1 MIFQLNLLINTQGEA
16 RYPYVATS
24 TATTRVLLICDE
36 HIYLLPKEDSIYFEN
51 EYLCT
56 YRFIELDLALID
68 QLILNYTGQQEYW
81 LLTRFGSRKHLTLT
95 YHSPTNEGPKNY
107 DVFANYPDER
117 ARQLVKDIYPLML
130 AVKKSVTQL
139 D

>member
-16 RYPYVATS
+16 RYPYVGTS
-24 TATTRVLLICDE
+24 TETNRILLICDE
-36 HIYLLPKEDSIYFEN
+36 HIYLLPKEESIYLEN
-51 EYLCT
+51 EYLFT
-56 YRFIELDLALID
+56 SRFIELDLHLID
-68 QLILNYTGQQEYW
+68 HLILNYTGQQEYW

-107 DVFANYPDER
+107 DVFASYPDER
-117 ARQLVKDIYPLML
+117 ARQLVKDIYPMMV
-130 AVKKSVTQL
+130 AVKKSVEYL